1 MLECQEGEEHPKEA
15 TYQFSGT
22 PGGKGCL
29 LPPPH
34 CPHQMHVI
42 LMSSIQLPELVWPH
56 WNNRTEK
63 IFVLTLSR
71 LWPETAFQVFY
82 LGLDSQQTKFLKTI
96 FISSVDIHLIFFAL
110 GDKYPKNPDKTLHTM
125 NQSIINFLKE
135 LGKYINMIFISNPQ
149 NIICLYN
156 GNMNLQSF
164 CRIMYS
170 WNIIFYCQLIT
181 LECGWCTN
189 TELFR
194 NI

>member
-34 CPHQMHVI
+34 CPHQMQVI

-125 NQSIINFLKE
+125 NPSIINFFKRIRKIYQHDFYLKPT
-135 LGKYINMIFISNPQ
+135 KYNLFI
-149 NIICLYN
+149 
-156 GNMNLQSF
+156 
-164 CRIMYS
+164 
-170 WNIIFYCQLIT
+170 
-181 LECGWCTN
+181 
-189 TELFR
+189 
-194 NI
+194 